1 MEAVELECRGRD
13 GKDSCMETR
22 YEARH
27 GERISST
34 GKHDLS
40 YAEALKEVGISTKDV
55 IQSELALIKAEFQYE
70 TRRAGRHVTQIA
82 IFGGLV
88 ALSVLPLIAFLV
100 IGLGNL
106 MGGRYALSS
115 LIVALVFAIVGG
127 AMAYRAYKQLKE
139 EDLKFSRTRKSLDL
153 EAGVVQAK
161 VDDVKNAANP
171 KGARYESH
179 RLH

>member
-1 MEAVELECRGRD
+1 
-13 GKDSCMETR
+13 METR

-27 GERISST
+27 GEKISST
-34 GKHDLS
+34 NRSHELS
-40 YAEALKEVGISTKDV
+40 YAEALREVGISTKDV

-70 TRRAGRHVTQIA
+70 SRKAGRHATQMA

-88 ALSVLPLIAFLV
+88 VLSVLPLIAFLV

-106 MGGRYALSS
+106 LGGMYALSS

-127 AMAYRAYKQLKE
+127 ALAYRAYNQFKE
-139 EDLKFSRTRKSLDL
+139 EDLKFSRTRRSLDL
-153 EAGVVQAK
+153 EASVIQAK

-171 KGARYESH
+171 KGASYESH